1 MATEEAEVAAETAE
15 AAKPAGGGI
24 AKTAG
29 MVAGLFVLMIVSQLV
44 TPILGCKFM
53 SGVMPGCPAHEAPKS
68 TDGKPAAKP
77 AKSKEPP
84 QYLAFDP
91 PLVVSFQDQST
102 MRFLQVT
109 VEVMG
114 RSEETLA
121 AVKTHMPVIRNNLLM
136 MLGGRNMQQLTD
148 REGKEKLR
156 QEALAE
162 VQRILKENTGK
173 PGVEDLYF
181 TSFVVQ

>member
-1 MATEEAEVAAETAE
+1 MATEEAEVAEATA
-15 AAKPAGGGI
+15 AVKPGKGGI

-29 MVAGLFVLMIVSQLV
+29 IVVGLFVLMVVSQLI
-44 TPILGCKFM
+44 TPVIGCKFM
-53 SGVMPGCPAHEAPKS
+53 ASAMPGCPVHEVPKGK
-68 TDGKPAAKP
+68 DGKPAKAE
-77 AKSKEPP
+77 KSKDPP

-91 PLVVSFQDQST
+91 PLVVSFQDQAT

-114 RSEETLA
+114 RNEETIA

-148 REGKEKLR
+148 RDSKEKLR
-156 QEALAE
+156 QEALVE

>member
-1 MATEEAEVAAETAE
+1 MATEEAEVAEATE
-15 AAKPAGGGI
+15 AAKPAAGGSI

-29 MVAGLFVLMIVSQLV
+29 IVVGLFLLMIVSQLL

-53 SGVMPGCPAHEAPKS
+53 SGVMPGCPVHEVAKAK
-68 TDGKPAAKP
+68 DGKPAKP
-77 AKSKEPP
+77 EKSKEPP

-91 PLVVSFQDQST
+91 PMVVSFQDQGT

-114 RSEETLA
+114 RNEETMV

-156 QEALAE
+156 QEALFFE
-162 VQRILKENTGK
+162 LC
-173 PGVEDLYF
+173 EDF
-181 TSFVVQ
+181 I

>member
-15 AAKPAGGGI
+15 TAKSASGGI

-29 MVAGLFVLMIVSQLV
+29 MVAGLFVLMVVSQLV

-53 SGVMPGCPAHEAPKS
+53 SGVMPGCPAHEAPKGA
-68 TDGKPAAKP
+68 DAKPAKP

-136 MLGGRNMQQLTD
+136 MLGGRNMQQLTERD
-148 REGKEKLR
+148 GKEKLR
-156 QEALAE
+156 QDALAE

>member
-1 MATEEAEVAAETAE
+1 MATEEAEVAAATETAK
-15 AAKPAGGGI
+15 ASGGGI

-29 MVAGLFVLMIVSQLV
+29 MVVGLFVLMILSQLI
-44 TPILGCKFM
+44 TPILGCKLM
-53 SGVMPGCPAHEAPKS
+53 SGVMPGCPVHEEPKGK
-68 TDGKPAAKP
+68 DGKPAKSE
-77 AKSKEPP
+77 KSKEPP

-91 PLVVSFQDQST
+91 PLVVSFQDQGT

-114 RSEETLA
+114 RNEETLT
-121 AVKTHMPVIRNNLLM
+121 AVKTHMPVLRNNLLM
-136 MLGGRNMQQLTD
+136 MLGGRTMQQLTD
-148 REGKEKLR
+148 RDSKEKLR
-156 QEALAE
+156 QESLAE

>member
-1 MATEEAEVAAETAE
+1 MATEEAEVTAE
-15 AAKPAGGGI
+15 AAAGAKPAGGGI

-53 SGVMPGCPAHEAPKS
+53 AGVMPGCPAHEAPKAA
-68 TDGKPAAKP
+68 DGKPAKP
-77 AKSKEPP
+77 EKTKEPP

-109 VEVMG
+109 VEVMA
-114 RSEETLA
+114 RNEETLT

-148 REGKEKLR
+148 RDSKEKLR
-156 QEALAE
+156 KDALAE

-173 PGVEDLYF
+173 PGVEELYF